1 MTQPNRAYGGMA
13 PGVRWVLA
21 KTGLAHLDFGERSSL
36 SRRVRG
42 EQVVVTACRAHLG
55 PDAEEVP
62 STHPRRCSNCVRE
75 AFSDRA

>member
-1 MTQPNRAYGGMA
+1 MTEPNRANGEGT

-21 KTGLAHLDFGERSSL
+21 KTGLAHLDVGERSSR

-42 EQVVVTACRAHLG
+42 EHIVVTACRAHLS

-75 AFSDRA
+75 AFSECA